1 MPDRKND
8 AQPRPVD
15 ALFGDSGAVNA
26 PNYVV
31 EPPQPVTT
39 VAPPALDAFPEP
51 VVMTS
56 RVTSEPDVPANTAP
70 ASVPDENV
78 MPLSMPH
85 AGETAPASEA
95 PASLLESDDSLFA
108 SAPAPRTGERFI
120 ADLPYRIERLYDD
133 IKMDLPDSPALAAVC
148 MEMLRDAR
156 EAYLKRDYA
165 TAEFLAQSVDARLK
179 RSVKS
184 LRAARSPMVLGLWV
198 WELVMLLAF
207 GALLAI
213 TYVANLTLFGLPVA
227 GELIVLLRALAWG
240 GVGGVLG
247 AMYNLP
253 WFIQYRDYD
262 PAFNVNYIVRPLFG
276 SLIGAVM
283 FLLAQAFSF
292 AGVVASPTVK
302 PGDLTTGS
310 VLLYLVAVFTGFK
323 QEYVTEFFDGLL
335 KAIFR
340 KPQTPRGK

>member
-26 PNYVV
+26 PTYVV
-31 EPPQPVTT
+31 ESPQAVTT
-39 VAPPALDAFPEP
+39 VSPPALDAFPEP
-51 VVMTS
+51 VAMNA
-56 RVTSEPDVPANTAP
+56 RETSEPEVPASAAP

-78 MPLSMPH
+78 MPLPMPPS
-85 AGETAPASEA
+85 AETASASEA
-95 PASLLESDDSLFA
+95 PPLLLDSDDALF
-108 SAPAPRTGERFI
+108 SMSAPRTRERFI

-156 EAYLKRDYA
+156 EAYLRRDYA
-165 TAEFLAQSVDARLK
+165 NAEFLAQSVDARLK

-184 LRAARSPMVLGLWV
+184 LRAARSPMVLGLWA
-198 WELVMLLAF
+198 WELVMLIAF

-227 GELIVLLRALAWG
+227 GELIVLFRALAWG

-302 PGDLTTGS
+302 PGELTAGA
-310 VLLYLVAVFTGFK
+310 VLLNLVAVFTGFK
-323 QEYVTEFFDGLL
+323 QEYVAEFFDGLL
-335 KAIFR
+335 RAIFR
-340 KPQTPRGK
+340 KPQAPRGK